1 MKPITLI
8 TGGAGFIGP
17 HLCEWLVAAGEEI
30 LWLDNFYTGN
40 KDNIRMRI
48 PLETAGRIATD
59 ARQRRTARVSKDCGA
74 ATRRCRSVL
83 QPRRLLKSSMRSKFR
98 AVINTGR

>member
-8 TGGAGFIGP
+8 TGGTGFIGF
-17 HLCEWLVAAGEEI
+17 HLCERLVAAGEEI
-30 LWLDNFYTGN
+30 LWLDNFYTDN

-48 PLETAGRIATD
+48 P
-59 ARQRRTARVSKDCGA
+59 
-74 ATRRCRSVL
+74 
-83 QPRRLLKSSMRSKFR
+83 PRRLLKSSMRLKFR

>member
-40 KDNIRMRI
+40 KDNIRM
-48 PLETAGRIATD
+48 PDSSGNCWTN
-59 ARQRRTARVSKDCGA
+59 
-74 ATRRCRSVL
+74 RCRCKAKTHC
-83 QPRRLLKSSMRSKFR
+83 PRFKRLRSSYQTMPKRITTPASFKELD
-98 AVINTGR
+98 AVKISGSN